1 MTYEE
6 PLYEG
11 REYEMMVV
19 FNHLYHDKWAAFRGE
34 AKKFQPRRI
43 IFPNFVPE
51 EGKEYRVRFKVTK
64 TGVFV
69 YKGEE
74 FRVCRA
80 ELASSATTGEMLVR
94 KIFGN
99 QPVGALGAALQG
111 AGVGTSANTLMA
123 EKLGA
128 LGFRKRH

>member
-6 PLYEG
+6 TLYEG
-11 REYEMMVV
+11 REYEMPVS
-19 FNHLYHDKWAAFRGE
+19 FCHLYHDKWAAFRGE

-80 ELASSATTGEMLVR
+80 ELASSATKGEMLVR
-94 KIFGN
+94 QIFGE
-99 QPVGALGAALQG
+99 QPGAMGAALQR
-111 AGVGTSANTLMA
+111 AGVGTSVNTLMA
-123 EKLGA
+123 EKLA
-128 LGFRKRH
+128 AAGFRKRR